1 MHRSVAGADRVT
13 DRLSSLDVS
22 FLYLEGRTTP
32 MHVGGLL
39 VFQPPDQPESD
50 QLRGEPDGRSAVFD
64 YERLV
69 ELIEQRIALVPRYR
83 QKIRTVPGHLANPVW
98 VDDPEFD
105 ISFHVRRS
113 ALPKPGSDQQL
124 REFCARIQ
132 SRPLDRHRPLWE
144 IYLVE
149 GLRDNR
155 IAIIT
160 KTHHAMV
167 DGVSAIEIG
176 QVILD
181 ASGQA
186 RQMPD
191 DLWMPE
197 PEPSSLNL
205 LSDAVCHLVHR
216 PSALLDT
223 LRLGANDFRA
233 TTSQVLRVVGGLASA
248 ARLAIRAAPDSPL
261 NAQIGQQRR
270 YGTAIT
276 SLSDYKRVRAQHSD
290 TGTRTTINDVVLA
303 TVAGALRGWLLFRGE
318 SVTPS
323 TTVRAMV
330 PVSVRSDSEIGA
342 LGNRISA
349 VLVDLP
355 VGEPNPVLRL
365 AQISYAMRA
374 HKESGQSV
382 GADALVAL
390 SGFAPP
396 TLHALGAR
404 AANGLTR
411 RLFNLVVTNVPGPQY
426 PLYAAGAPLLEIYPV
441 VPLAEGQAVS
451 VGLTSY
457 NGGVYYGLNADR
469 DAMPDVDVLA
479 ALIEE
484 SLAELLAASDTMA
497 AHRENGSAPGSPVV
511 PGSHRVP
518 ASTRRS
524 ADATGPGV
532 SGETESTQHEAP
544 QPGTPPL
551 DVSSDAQASRSA
563 TPDEVDQPS
572 AASTRGKVVLSRSP
586 SAGGGATPVHGDGA
600 GAQSAR
606 SSRGGATAGAARKR
620 SGNRQ
625 TGGSQ
630 GTATAADRSTDLG
643 PAAERPNDPGT
654 AADRAT
660 SADTARDDAVTAGS
674 AGDHVASAGMTA
686 DHAASAD
693 TTDHAASA
701 DTAADHAASADT
713 TSDGSTKAPDLSAK
727 DDA

>member
-1 MHRSVAGADRVT
+1 MYRSVAGADRVT

-39 VFQPPDQPESD
+39 VFQPPDQAESD
-50 QLRGEPDGRSAVFD
+50 QRRGQRSGNSAAFD

-181 ASGQA
+181 ASVAG

-197 PEPSSLNL
+197 PEPGSLSL
-205 LSDAVCHLVHR
+205 LADAVCHLVHR
-216 PSALLDT
+216 PSALVDT
-223 LRLGANDFRA
+223 VRLGANDFRA
-233 TTSQVLRVVGGLASA
+233 TTGQMLHALGGLASA
-248 ARLAIRAAPDSPL
+248 ARLAIRAAPDTPL

-276 SLSDYKRVRAQHSD
+276 SLSDYKRVRAQQSD
-290 TGTRTTINDVVLA
+290 TGTRTTINDIVLA

-330 PVSVRSDSEIGA
+330 PVSVRSDSEMGA

-349 VLVDLP
+349 VFVDLP

-382 GADALVAL
+382 GAEALVAL

-404 AANGLTR
+404 AANSLTR

-426 PLYAAGAPLLEIYPV
+426 ALYAAGARLLEIFPI

-451 VGLTSY
+451 IGLTSY

-484 SLAELLAASDTMA
+484 SLAELVAASDTLA
-497 AHRENGSAPGSPVV
+497 THRENGGASASPGVAPES
-511 PGSHRVP
+511 GRV
-518 ASTRRS
+518 AATSTRQPT
-524 ADATGPGV
+524 DATSPGV
-532 SGETESTQHEAP
+532 THASESAQHERRQPRAP
-544 QPGTPPL
+544 QP
-551 DVSSDAQASRSA
+551 SDLSGAQASQPAVSDALAQPREATTRGKVALSASPSAGSGATDRDRDGDGDGPGPGSLRSPPGDA
-563 TPDEVDQPS
+563 SPRAPRKRSVNRQTAGPS
-572 AASTRGKVVLSRSP
+572 GIRAASTR
-586 SAGGGATPVHGDGA
+586 AT
-600 GAQSAR
+600 
-606 SSRGGATAGAARKR
+606 R
-620 SGNRQ
+620 SG
-625 TGGSQ
+625 
-630 GTATAADRSTDLG
+630 TAS
-643 PAAERPNDPGT
+643 E
-654 AADRAT
+654 RAT
-660 SADTARDDAVTAGS
+660 SPSPSTASEPATGAGTTS
-674 AGDHVASAGMTA
+674 ERATRRAPDASAE
-686 DHAASAD
+686 
-693 TTDHAASA
+693 
-701 DTAADHAASADT
+701 
-713 TSDGSTKAPDLSAK
+713 
-727 DDA
+727 DDP